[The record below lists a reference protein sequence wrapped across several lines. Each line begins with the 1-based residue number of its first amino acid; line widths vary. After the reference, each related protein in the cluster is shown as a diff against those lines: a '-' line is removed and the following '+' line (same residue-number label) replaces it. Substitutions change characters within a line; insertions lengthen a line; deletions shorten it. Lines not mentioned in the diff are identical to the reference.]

1 MQSIQFQLRDEF
13 IELHRLLKL
22 QGLSA
27 SGGEAKQ
34 LVASGVV
41 QVDGVVE
48 LRKACKLRAG
58 QHVQTGDVRIELL
71 AAPPRTP

>member
-1 MQSIQFQLRDEF
+1 MTNQQFQLRDEH

-22 QGLSA
+22 QGISA

-48 LRKACKLRAG
+48 LRKACKVRAG
-58 QHVQTGDVRIELL
+58 QRIQTGDVTIELL
-71 AAPPRTP
+71 AAPAKPA